1 MTATTESRTAAAIPI
16 HIVVVRSIRMV
27 VVRTHKFRVPAFR
40 HVYKIVCLARILEPH
55 QGNTRCETEVITG
68 RWEAQLRF
76 ASGQHTFKHGGR
88 SDSYQGMPLGM
99 PLGAFMKA
107 PSGAE

>member
-1 MTATTESRTAAAIPI
+1 
-16 HIVVVRSIRMV
+16 MV

-68 RWEAQLRF
+68 RVR
-76 ASGQHTFKHGGR
+76 R
-88 SDSYQGMPLGM
+88 SSEGIPKAAVRI
-99 PLGAFMKA
+99 GACL
-107 PSGAE
+107 